1 MTIFF
6 TFLAI
11 ICSVIMMYMI
21 YFGFGKLIE
30 EIFIIVSTKMFFFSE
45 LSNKIDGLYVILNK
59 NDTKLCGERRSP
71 LSKYRKVEAIM
82 F

>member
-1 MTIFF
+1 
-6 TFLAI
+6 
-11 ICSVIMMYMI
+11 
-21 YFGFGKLIE
+21 
-30 EIFIIVSTKMFFFSE
+30 MFFFSE